1 MPRIQRKIAHRDLP
15 NQHAL
20 QIGFLLVISLWL
32 AACTSPLA
40 KPTPQV
46 DIAGEIQARYEA
58 ELSTLPLSKQR
69 HYAQRL
75 YRITGDEKYLP
86 LNRSYAKRLIHG
98 LREDIE
104 GLAQPG
110 YATSRSQALIADY
123 PTRTDKQRA
132 RKRVLGEWGEIAFA
146 RNLLFRLV
154 QLEYYRLLDI
164 PDLAGHERALAY
176 LETVDFR
183 AFLTDPGVMRIYA
196 AQVANIVYYL
206 QQLGI
211 DDLRDEVIAS
221 FREQYPP
228 ERDAMLSNDEYR
240 NKIYGMTHFVIA
252 SSRYYQQSVSAQEF
266 AWILEEFEDSL
277 PRILRETTEDI
288 YAEVGIS
295 FLLAGQQE
303 HPVVE
308 RIEAAL
314 ERAYDPV
321 ARMIPSPDGR
331 VDLERGEHRNVLAIM
346 LLRWPS
352 GLIPGPDLSST
363 ASWGGTMFLLRHGG
377 TQLRSELLLN
387 M

>member
-1 MPRIQRKIAHRDLP
+1 MQGPQRKIAPR
-15 NQHAL
+15 QHVL
-20 QIGFLLVISLWL
+20 QLGCVLVVAMWL
-32 AACTSPLA
+32 AACTSPLTRPA
-40 KPTPQV
+40 PQV
-46 DIAGEIQARYEA
+46 DIASQIQARYEA
-58 ELSTLPLSKQR
+58 ELFTLPLSKQR

-86 LNRSYAKRLIHG
+86 LNRGYAKRLIPG

-110 YATSRSQALIADY
+110 YALSRSQALIADY

-132 RKRVLGEWGEIAFA
+132 RKQMLGEWGEIAFA

-154 QLEYYRLLDI
+154 QLEYYQLLES
-164 PDLAGHERALAY
+164 PPLAGHERALDY
-176 LETVDFR
+176 LATVDFR
-183 AFLTDPGVMRIYA
+183 AFLTDPAVMRVYA

-206 QQLGI
+206 HQLGI
-211 DDLRDEVIAS
+211 DDLRGEVVTA

-228 ERDAMLSNDEYR
+228 ERDAMLSNAEYR

-252 SSRYYQQSVSAQEF
+252 ASRYYQQPVSGQEF

-277 PRILRETTEDI
+277 PRILDETTEDI

-303 HPVVE
+303 HPAIE

-314 ERAYDPV
+314 VRAYNPET
-321 ARMIPSPDGR
+321 RMIPSPSGSN
-331 VDLERGEHRNVLAIM
+331 DLERGEHRNVLAII
-346 LLRWPS
+346 LFRWPDQ
-352 GLIPGPDLSST
+352 LTPGPYLSSV
-363 ASWGGTMFLLRHGG
+363 AEHLKV
-377 TQLRSELLLN
+377 ELNNSSRLHVVDAG
-387 M
+387 MP